1 MYEIFGRL
9 SAGRASAALVVNGGA
24 ITLDEVERNLAQGRP
39 IVVVAGSGRAAD
51 AIVAH
56 VRGIEPP
63 EPAVRQLQDAVA
75 QLGLDA
81 HRDLVHVVDLGAGP
95 AGLTERLAAL
105 LGRAA

>member
-1 MYEIFGRL
+1 MYETLAG
-9 SAGRASAALVVNGGA
+9 SARAARRRLVVNGGA
-24 ITLDEVERNLAQGRP
+24 ITLDEVERNLAQRRP
-39 IVVVAGSGRAAD
+39 IVVLAGSGRAAD

-95 AGLTERLAAL
+95 AGLTERLAVL